1 MKRRFIWS
9 ILLMLAAVGCGEH
22 RPSPL
27 GLEEIPPVFKKTFA
41 NAKEQTRFV
50 IDGIIKQVDHKQYAP
65 AAFQLQNLLSD
76 RSLTKEQ
83 HSVIS
88 RGLVTLNDTLQKQAE
103 IQEAAAAPVS
113 APGARPAVA
122 QTPAEAAAANPQ
134 QSSAEAAAY
143 LRMYRQTK

>member
-1 MKRRFIWS
+1 MNRFICS
-9 ILLMLAAVGCGEH
+9 ILLMLFAVGCGAN

-27 GLEEIPPVFKKTFA
+27 SLEEIPAAFKKTFA
-41 NAKEQTRFV
+41 NAKEETRFV
-50 IDGIIKQVDHKQYAP
+50 VDGIIKQVEHKQFAP
-65 AAFQLQNLLSD
+65 AAFQLQNMLSD

-88 RGLVTLNDTLQKQAE
+88 RGMMTLNETLQKQAE
-103 IQEAAAAPVS
+103 IQETASAPVS

>member
-1 MKRRFIWS
+1 MKHFFCS
-9 ILLMLAAVGCGEH
+9 ILLMLVAMGCGAN
-22 RPSPL
+22 RLSPL
-27 GLEEIPPVFKKTFA
+27 SLEEIPAAFKKTFA

-50 IDGIIKQVDHKQYAP
+50 IDGIIKQVDHKQYGP
-65 AAFQLQNLLSD
+65 AAFQLQNMLSD

-88 RGLVTLNDTLQKQAE
+88 RGLVTLNETLQKQAE
-103 IQEAAAAPVS
+103 IQEAAAAPLS